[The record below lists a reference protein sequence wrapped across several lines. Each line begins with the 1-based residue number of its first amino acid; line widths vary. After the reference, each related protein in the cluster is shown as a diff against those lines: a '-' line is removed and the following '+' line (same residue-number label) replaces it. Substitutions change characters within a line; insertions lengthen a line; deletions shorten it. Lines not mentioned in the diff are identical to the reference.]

1 MRAVTLTLI
10 ALMAIALCLPGPGDS
25 AAVEPAAPSDRF
37 PWKQAGLTERE
48 AAAHLLNRFSYGPR
62 PGEIDR
68 VLKIGLERWFE
79 RQLAARQA
87 EPRLERLDEL
97 PALSMPAGQ
106 IARTYPAPGMLLREA
121 RSAGVIFGVP
131 GRSETDDQL
140 PETMDRK
147 ETRAA
152 VERWARRQGYRSQR
166 ELVGQLMTQKLWRAA
181 EAENQ
186 LLEVMTDFWFNHF
199 NVSLTDNQARGHVL
213 SYERDAIRPASLG
226 GFRDLLGATARHPA
240 MLLYLDNAQS
250 AAPAEAV
257 TTMEDEIERLPRRR
271 LRDRLDRPDRSDLKR
286 RQSQGLN
293 ENYARELL
301 ELHTLGVDGGYSQ
314 DDVIQVARAFSGW
327 TLMPPG
333 ARRGEAEEKLRRV
346 RRAGGLGF
354 VADGEFLFRADQ
366 HDSGAKAVLGKK
378 LPAGRGIEDG
388 EEVLDLLARHPA
400 TARHIARKLAV
411 RFVSDEPPQ
420 ALVDRLAGVFRK
432 SGGDSREMLRAIA
445 SSPEFWS
452 RRTVGAK
459 IKSPFELAASALRA
473 TGGRIEDP
481 RDLLGWIARMGQPL
495 YAYQA
500 PTGFPDRGEAW
511 VNTGSLLHRM
521 NFGLQLAAGRVG
533 GLDIDLAALN
543 GGREPASRDEALRS
557 YAGLLLPGRKLDP
570 VLAQLGPM
578 VHDPGLAQKVDA
590 AAPEDDPLAGL
601 TTIAGMDD
609 DPFAP
614 LEEMEPPRERRRGW
628 KGVFSAPPAP
638 RDLHPP
644 TPVEQVVGVIL
655 GSPEFQ
661 RR

>member
-1 MRAVTLTLI
+1 MRAVPLTLI
-10 ALMAIALCLPGPGDS
+10 ALIALALCLPGPGDS
-25 AAVEPAAPSDRF
+25 AAVEPAASYRF
-37 PWKQAGLTERE
+37 PWKAAGLTERE

-68 VLKIGLERWFE
+68 VLKVGLERWFE
-79 RQLAARQA
+79 RQLAGRQA
-87 EPRLERLDEL
+87 EPGLERLDEL
-97 PALSMPAGQ
+97 PALTMPAAQ
-106 IARTYPAPGMLLREA
+106 IARTYPPPGLLLREA
-121 RSAGVIFGVP
+121 RSAGVIP
-131 GRSETDDQL
+131 GRSDSDDLL
-140 PETMDRK
+140 PEEMSRQ
-147 ETRAA
+147 EIRAA
-152 VERWARRQGYRSQR
+152 VERWARREGYRSQR
-166 ELVGQLMTQKLWRAA
+166 ELIGQLMTQKVWRAA

-186 LLEVMTDFWFNHF
+186 LAEVMTDFWFNHF
-199 NVSLTDNQARGHVL
+199 NVSLTDNQARGYVL
-213 SYERDAIRPASLG
+213 TYERDAIRPNSLG
-226 GFRDLLGATARHPA
+226 DFRDLLGATSKHPA

-250 AAPAEAV
+250 AAPAEAA
-257 TTMEDEIERLPRRR
+257 TTMESEIGRLPRR
-271 LRDRLDRPDRSDLKR
+271 PDAKR
-286 RQSQGLN
+286 KQPQGLN

-301 ELHTLGVDGGYSQ
+301 ELHTLGVDGGYTQ
-314 DDVIQVARAFSGW
+314 DDVIQVARAFTGW

-333 ARRGEAEEKLRRV
+333 PKRREAEEKLRRA

-354 VADGEFLFRADQ
+354 VVDGEFLFRADQ
-366 HDSGAKAVLGKK
+366 HDAGAKTVLGRK

-420 ALVDRLAGVFRK
+420 ALVDRLAGVFQK
-432 SGGDSREMLRAIA
+432 TGGDTREMLRAIA
-445 SSPEFWS
+445 ASPEFWS
-452 RRTVGAK
+452 RKTVGAK

-511 VNTGSLLHRM
+511 VNTGSLLQRM

-533 GLDIDLAALN
+533 GLDLDLAALN
-543 GGREPASRDEALRS
+543 GGREPASRDEALKT
-557 YAGLLLPGRKLDP
+557 YAGLLLPGRRLDP

-578 VHDPGLAQKVDA
+578 IHDPELAKKVDA
-590 AAPEDDPLAGL
+590 AAPQDDPLAGM
-601 TTIAGMDD
+601 AGMDD
-609 DPFAP
+609 DLLAGD
-614 LEEMEPPRERRRGW
+614 EPRRERVRGW
-628 KGVFSAPPAP
+628 KGVFAAAPPP

>member
-1 MRAVTLTLI
+1 MRAVPLTLI
-10 ALMAIALCLPGPGDS
+10 ALTAVALCLPWPGDS
-25 AAVEPAAPSDRF
+25 AAVEPAASHRF
-37 PWKQAGLTERE
+37 PWKEAGLTERE
-48 AAAHLLNRFSYGPR
+48 AAAHLLSRFSYGPR

-87 EPRLERLDEL
+87 EPRLGRLDEL
-97 PALSMPAGQ
+97 PALTMPAAQ
-106 IARTYPAPGMLLREA
+106 IARIYPSPGMLLIEA
-121 RSAGVIFGVP
+121 RRAGVIS
-131 GRSETDDQL
+131 GRRGKSADGETADQL
-140 PETMDRK
+140 EESDR
-147 ETRAA
+147 RAMRTA
-152 VERWARRQGYRSQR
+152 VLRWAREQGYRSQR

-186 LLEVMTDFWFNHF
+186 LAEVMTDFWFNHF
-199 NVSLTDNQARGHVL
+199 NVSLTDNQARGYVL
-213 SYERDAIRPASLG
+213 SYERDAIRPNSLG
-226 GFRDLLGATARHPA
+226 DFRSLLGATARHPA

-257 TTMEDEIERLPRRR
+257 TTLEEEIERLPPR
-271 LRDRLDRPDRSDLKR
+271 R

-314 DDVIQVARAFSGW
+314 DDVIQVARAFTGW

-333 ARRGEAEEKLRRV
+333 PRRREAEEKLRQA

-354 VADGEFLFRADQ
+354 VVDGELLFRADW
-366 HDSGAKAVLGKK
+366 HDAGEKVVLGKK

-388 EEVLDLLARHPA
+388 EEVLDLLARHPS

-411 RFVSDEPPQ
+411 RFVSDEPPRV
-420 ALVDRLAGVFRK
+420 LVNRLAGVFKRT
-432 SGGDSREMLRAIA
+432 GGDTREMLRALA
-445 SSPEFWS
+445 ASPEFWS
-452 RRTVGAK
+452 RETVGAK
-459 IKSPFELAASALRA
+459 IKSPLELAASALRA

-481 RDLLGWIARMGQPL
+481 RALFGWIARMGQPL

-533 GLDIDLAALN
+533 GLDIDLPALN
-543 GGREPASRDEALRS
+543 GGREPASRDEALKV
-557 YAGLLLPGRKLDP
+557 YAGLLLPGRNLDP

-578 VHDPGLAQKVDA
+578 IHDPELAKKVDA
-590 AAPEDDPLAGL
+590 AVPRDDLL
-601 TTIAGMDD
+601 TSMEGFAE

-614 LEEMEPPRERRRGW
+614 LEEKEPPRERRRGW
-628 KGVFSAPPAP
+628 KGMFSAPPAP